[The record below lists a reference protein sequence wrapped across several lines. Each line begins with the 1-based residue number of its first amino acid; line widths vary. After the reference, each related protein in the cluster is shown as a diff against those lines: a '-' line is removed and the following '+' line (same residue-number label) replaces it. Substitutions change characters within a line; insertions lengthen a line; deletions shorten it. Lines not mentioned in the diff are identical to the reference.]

1 MAGQKENEV
10 KRDKFEIKLDEHVDF
25 GAIASSKYITSN
37 DLAKLTSELFKCVFA
52 DYEGALFEVNGNEP
66 TMSLIFNHGEYAEG
80 SVRAC
85 ERVSSKTVGST
96 VIDRG
101 RARDSLIKDGDRYYL
116 TDDGKDVVTDLVV
129 RRLYN
134 NGNPD
139 LRKVVS
145 EFTDRG
151 PVNSYFVQNQP
162 QYTKV
167 SYISLDRLCGLLFG
181 TENEDGER
189 YEYDVRIAA
198 PINPGYNA
206 YGGMSVSTNYVLN
219 ITRVGAKELS
229 EFCNK
234 IGLGASGIQIIR

>member
-1 MAGQKENEV
+1 MAGQTEET
-10 KRDKFEIKLDEHVDF
+10 KREKFEIKLEEHFDF
-25 GAIASSKYITSN
+25 GSMASSKFITSN
-37 DLAKLTSELFKCVFA
+37 ELAKLTSELFHAVFA
-52 DYEGALFEVNGNEP
+52 DYEGALFEVSQGNEP
-66 TMSLIFNHGEYAEG
+66 TMSLIFNHGEYGENA
-80 SVRAC
+80 VCAC
-85 ERVSSKTVGST
+85 ERVSAKSVGST

-101 RARDSLIKDGDRYYL
+101 RSRDNLIKDGDRYFL
-116 TDDGKDVVTDLVV
+116 TEDGKDVVKDLLI

-139 LRKVVS
+139 LRKIVS

-151 PVNSYFVQNQP
+151 PVNSYYIQQQP

-167 SYISLDRLCGLLFG
+167 SFISLDRLCGLLFG
-181 TENEDGER
+181 TEEDGEKV
-189 YEYDVRIAA
+189 EYSVNIAA

-219 ITRVGAKELS
+219 ITKVSAKEIT

-234 IGLGASGIQIIR
+234 IGLGASGVQIIR